1 MKIGVLGSTVNGT
14 PAPFSPLDPERA
26 SRLGGHLR
34 MRARTPC
41 LCLLLAVVSAC
52 GGSHN
57 PVSNPATAPYVPWT
71 GSIAFRS
78 GRDGKAELY
87 RANPDSANP
96 MRLTSNAPSFRQ

>member
-1 MKIGVLGSTVNGT
+1 
-14 PAPFSPLDPERA
+14 
-26 SRLGGHLR
+26 

-41 LCLLLAVVSAC
+41 LLLLLAVVPAC

-57 PVSNPATAPYVPWT
+57 PVSNPATATYVPWT